1 MALTPQPLSRFNLTE
16 TSILL
21 VQSSTTEGDIYAQML
36 AGFGAKHMQRV
47 ETLAA
52 AWALLST
59 ERFDLILTDAKLSD
73 GDGYE
78 FVRGLRRGPRNANTF
93 APILMLAGHTP
104 RARVELARDC
114 GAHFVISKPVS
125 PAVLLERIL
134 WIARETRPF
143 VECEV
148 YVGPERRFKFEGPP
162 DGVGRRM
169 NDLNGELGESQEPN
183 LEQSEVD
190 QMLQP
195 QKVMS

>member
-78 FVRGLRRGPRNANTF
+78 FVRGLRRGPRSANTF